1 MPLIPPSVIPEFER
15 SELPNAPKRMARHQ
29 AKDEPKMNTII
40 DIKVPTLPE
49 SVPDATLLEW
59 KKNIGSHVARDEI
72 LVELETDKVVLDVPA
87 PQNGILKEILKRN
100 GQQVRADDI
109 IAKLDADGDLAATK
123 KHSEPS
129 SPESTMELGP
139 AARKLV
145 AEHGLDPKEIPGSG
159 RNGRITKG
167 DILTHLETR
176 KTPSSPISA
185 SEPTQDDAFESP
197 DAPES
202 PPSSPPSTRA
212 VRRAPMTKIRARIA
226 QRLLEAQQTAAILTT
241 FNEANLQSIMDL
253 RERFQAS
260 FEKQH
265 GVRLGIMSFF
275 VKAAAWA
282 LRRFPIINASLE
294 GSDIVYHDYYDL
306 GVAVSS
312 PRGLVVPIIRDAD
325 TLSFAEIEA
334 KIVEFGEKANA
345 AQLDLDDLSG
355 GTFTITNGGIFGSLL
370 STPIL
375 NPPQSA
381 ILGMHKIQDRPMAEN
396 GRIVIR
402 PMMYLALSYDHRI
415 IDGQDAVR
423 FLVAIKE
430 AIEDPSRLLLEV

>member
-1 MPLIPPSVIPEFER
+1 
-15 SELPNAPKRMARHQ
+15 MARHQ
-29 AKDEPKMNTII
+29 VKDEPKMNMII

-59 KKNIGSHVARDEI
+59 KKNVGSPASQGEI

-87 PQNGILKEILKRN
+87 PRNGVLKEILKQN
-100 GQQVRADDI
+100 GQQVQASDI
-109 IAKLDADGDLAATK
+109 IARFETNDDLATEPLTE
-123 KHSEPS
+123 KHLELSSEPAIL
-129 SPESTMELGP
+129 PRELGP

-145 AEHGLDPKEIPGSG
+145 AEHGLDPKQIPGSG
-159 RNGRITKG
+159 RDGRITKG
-167 DILTHLETR
+167 DILAHLETG
-176 KTPSSPISA
+176 KASPAASL
-185 SEPTQDDAFESP
+185 SEPAQDAFEHSG
-197 DAPES
+197 APES
-202 PPSSPPSTRA
+202 LPTAAPSSR
-212 VRRAPMTKIRARIA
+212 VERRAPMSKIRARIA

-241 FNEANLQSIMDL
+241 FNEANLQSVMDL
-253 RERFQAS
+253 RERFRAS
-260 FEKQH
+260 FEEQH

-275 VKAAAWA
+275 VKAAVRA
-282 LRRFPIINASLE
+282 LRRYPIINASLE

-312 PRGLVVPIIRDAD
+312 PRGLVVPVLRDSD

-334 KIVEFGEKANA
+334 RIVEFGAKAGN

-375 NPPQSA
+375 NSPQSA
-381 ILGMHKIQDRPMAEN
+381 ILGMHKIQDRPVAEN
-396 GRIVIR
+396 GEIVIR

-430 AIEDPSRLLLEV
+430 AIEDPHRLLLEV

>member
-1 MPLIPPSVIPEFER
+1 MFTTMPRII
-15 SELPNAPKRMARHQ
+15 MARHQ
-29 AKDEPKMNTII
+29 VKDEPKMNTII

-59 KKNIGSHVARDEI
+59 KKDVGSPASQDEI

-87 PQNGILKEILKRN
+87 PRNGVLKEILKQN
-100 GQQVRADDI
+100 GQQVQASDI
-109 IAKLDADGDLAATK
+109 IARFETNDDLATESLTE
-123 KHSEPS
+123 KHLESSSEPAIL
-129 SPESTMELGP
+129 PTELGP

-145 AEHGLDPKEIPGSG
+145 AEHGLDTKQIPGSG
-159 RNGRITKG
+159 RDGRITKG
-167 DILTHLETR
+167 DILAHLETG
-176 KTPSSPISA
+176 KVSPAASL
-185 SEPTQDDAFESP
+185 SEPAQDAFEHSG
-197 DAPES
+197 APES
-202 PPSSPPSTRA
+202 LPTAAPSSR
-212 VRRAPMTKIRARIA
+212 VERRAPMSKIRARIA

-241 FNEANLQSIMDL
+241 FNEANLQSVMDL
-253 RERFQAS
+253 RERFRAS
-260 FEKQH
+260 FEEQH

-275 VKAAAWA
+275 VKAAVRA
-282 LRRFPIINASLE
+282 LRRYPIINASLE

-312 PRGLVVPIIRDAD
+312 PRGLVVPVLRDSD

-334 KIVEFGEKANA
+334 RIVEFGAKAGN

-375 NPPQSA
+375 NSPQSA
-381 ILGMHKIQDRPMAEN
+381 ILGMHKIQDRPVAEN
-396 GRIVIR
+396 GEIVIR

-430 AIEDPSRLLLEV
+430 AIEDPHRLLLEV